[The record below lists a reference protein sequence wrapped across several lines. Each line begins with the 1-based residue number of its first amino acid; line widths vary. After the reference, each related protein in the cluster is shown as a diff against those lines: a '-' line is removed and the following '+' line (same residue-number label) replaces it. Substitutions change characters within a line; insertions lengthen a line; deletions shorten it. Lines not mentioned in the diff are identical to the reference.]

1 MLHSLCSCTTYS
13 FTFSS
18 CHGSFF
24 IILLCILSEQDIR
37 QLKNYLMM
45 YVALKIQVP
54 RIKKETQE
62 IYKHAKESI
71 PADFFHN

>member
-1 MLHSLCSCTTYS
+1 M
-13 FTFSS
+13 
-18 CHGSFF
+18 
-24 IILLCILSEQDIR
+24 LCILSEQDIR